1 MTLGNYGDP
10 FALSK
15 LTIND
20 RINLAQKQGPVLN
33 TPARLAKALNK
44 YNLTSRVS
52 HGRLNMASSTIE
64 LDSVHVDVEV
74 CIMYKDCRFVCTFC

>member
-1 MTLGNYGDP
+1 MTLGNLFEGR
-10 FALSK
+10 SICIVK
-15 LTIND
+15 QTNNEND

-52 HGRLNMASSTIE
+52 NGRLNMASSTIE

-74 CIMYKDCRFVCTFC
+74 R

>member
-1 MTLGNYGDP
+1 MKGRSICIVKQTNNE
-10 FALSK
+10 
-15 LTIND
+15 ND

-74 CIMYKDCRFVCTFC
+74 K